1 MGKNGDEP
9 DWPRVLS
16 GNLLTGREKK
26 MHDQAIKIL
35 EKQRQDLVVRVL
47 RKHEEMEASRSFT
60 ERILAGISE
69 LFLLLDQEFQVIQ
82 TNREFL
88 ERTGFVLDD
97 GRQLTLD
104 DVVRPDKAA
113 AIREAFAKGEFTEFE
128 AHLNT
133 ANGSGLPVK
142 MRGSTHVN
150 PNGLVLHMLI
160 CSDCSEFYDLMEQM
174 QEGQKQLI
182 HSSRLASLGEMA
194 AGVGHELTQPLNAIL
209 LFARNCLKALDT
221 PGDHTEMLRENLQI
235 IIDRVNKASSI
246 ISTMRSFGRKVEEEQ
261 APVDL
266 NEIIRK
272 IIKFLEAQLRLSEI
286 HLDLRLSPHPCEVLG
301 VEVRLE
307 QVFLNLVQNAI
318 QAMGRVVVPQLTI
331 TSRITNCLNLTTME
345 KEPYILVSVADN
357 GEGIPEDL
365 QKKIFDPFFTTREV
379 GTGTGLGLSIVDRI
393 VRGFSGYIEV
403 ESVPGKGACFS
414 VYIPQVRRGQDLQ
427 TEVCA

>member
-1 MGKNGDEP
+1 
-9 DWPRVLS
+9 
-16 GNLLTGREKK
+16 

-47 RKHEEMEASRSFT
+47 KKHEEMEASRSFT

-69 LFLLLDQEFQVIQ
+69 LFLLMDQDFRVIQ

-88 ERTGFVLDD
+88 QRTGFTLDD
-97 GRQLTLD
+97 DRQLTLED
-104 DVVRPDKAA
+104 LVGPDKAE
-113 AIREAFAKGEFTEFE
+113 AIRQAFAKGEFAEFE
-128 AHLNT
+128 AHLKNDK
-133 ANGSGLPVK
+133 GSGLPVK

-209 LFARNCLKALDT
+209 LFARNCLKALDA

-235 IIDRVNKASSI
+235 IVDRVNKASSI

-266 NEIIRK
+266 NGIIRK
-272 IIKFLEAQLRLSEI
+272 ILSFLESQLRLSEI
-286 HLDLRLSPHPCEVLG
+286 FLDLRLTEQPCEVLG

-318 QAMGRVVVPQLTI
+318 QAMGRVVVPRLTI
-331 TSRITNCLNLTTME
+331 TSRITNCLNLTTMQT
-345 KEPYILVSVADN
+345 EPYVQVTVADN
-357 GEGIPEDL
+357 GEGIPEEL

-379 GTGTGLGLSIVDRI
+379 GTGMGLGLSIVDRI
-393 VRGFSGYIEV
+393 VRGFSGYIEL
-403 ESVPGKGACFS
+403 ESKPGKGACFS
-414 VYIPQVRRGQDLQ
+414 VYIPQFRQEATLGQQ
-427 TEVCA
+427 QGGKA

>member
-1 MGKNGDEP
+1 
-9 DWPRVLS
+9 
-16 GNLLTGREKK
+16 

-47 RKHEEMEASRSFT
+47 KKHEEMEASRTFT

-69 LFLLLDQEFQVIQ
+69 LFLLMDQDFKVIQ

-88 ERTGFVLDD
+88 QRTGFTLDA
-97 GRQLTLD
+97 GQQLTLD
-104 DVVRPDKAA
+104 DLVRPDKAE
-113 AIREAFAKGEFTEFE
+113 AIRMAFAKGEFAEFE
-128 AHLNT
+128 AHLKT
-133 ANGSGLPVK
+133 GKGPGLPVK

-209 LFARNCLKALDT
+209 LFARNCLKALDA
-221 PGDHTEMLRENLQI
+221 PGDHSAMLRENLHI

-246 ISTMRSFGRKVEEEQ
+246 IATMRSFGRKVEEEQ

-266 NEIIRK
+266 NAIIRK
-272 IIKFLEAQLRLSEI
+272 ILSFLESQLRLSEI
-286 HLDLRLSPHPCEVLG
+286 SLDLRLTDQPCEVLG

-318 QAMGRVVVPQLTI
+318 QAMGRVEVPRLTV
-331 TSRITNCLNLTTME
+331 TSRISQCLNLTTLQ
-345 KEPYILVSVADN
+345 KEPYVLVTVADN
-357 GEGIPEDL
+357 GEGIPEEL

-379 GTGTGLGLSIVDRI
+379 GTGMGLGLSIVDRL

-403 ESVPGKGACFS
+403 DSTPGNGACFS
-414 VYIPQVRRGQDLQ
+414 VYIPQYRLEDVAGQPQ
-427 TEVCA
+427 EGPA

>member
-1 MGKNGDEP
+1 
-9 DWPRVLS
+9 
-16 GNLLTGREKK
+16 

-47 RKHEEMEASRSFT
+47 RKHEEMEATRSFT

-69 LFLLLDQEFQVIQ
+69 LFLLMDQDFKVIQ
-82 TNREFL
+82 ANREFL
-88 ERTGFVLDD
+88 QRTGFSLDA
-97 GRQLTLD
+97 GQRLTLAD
-104 DVVRPDKAA
+104 LVQPDTAS
-113 AIREAFAKGEFTEFE
+113 AIRRAFARGEFAEFE
-128 AHLNT
+128 AHLAT
-133 ANGSGLPVK
+133 AAGQSLPVK

-160 CSDCSEFYDLMEQM
+160 CFDCSEFYDLVTQM

-209 LFARNCLKALDT
+209 LFARNCLKALET
-221 PGDHTEMLRENLQI
+221 PGDHTDMLRENLAI

-246 ISTMRSFGRKVEEEQ
+246 IATMRSFGRKVEGEQ

-266 NEIIRK
+266 NAIIRK
-272 IIKFLEAQLRLSEI
+272 ILSFLESQLRLSEI
-286 HLDLRLSPHPCEVLG
+286 ALDLRLTDQPCEVLG

-318 QAMGRVVVPQLTI
+318 QAMGRVDMPRLTI
-331 TSRITNCLNLTTME
+331 TSRILHCLNLTTMH
-345 KEPYILVSVADN
+345 KEPYVLATVADN
-357 GEGIPEDL
+357 GEGIPEEL

-379 GTGTGLGLSIVDRI
+379 GTGMGLGLSIVDRL
-393 VRGFSGYIEV
+393 VRGFAGYIEV
-403 ESVPGKGACFS
+403 ESTPGQGSCFS
-414 VYIPQVRRGQDLQ
+414 VYIPQHIRDGSPSPRQNG
-427 TEVCA
+427 TP

>member
-1 MGKNGDEP
+1 
-9 DWPRVLS
+9 
-16 GNLLTGREKK
+16 

-88 ERTGFVLDD
+88 ERTGFLLDSD
-97 GRQLTLD
+97 QQLALEDLVQPET
-104 DVVRPDKAA
+104 AE
-113 AIREAFAKGEFTEFE
+113 AIRQAFAKGEFTEFE
-128 AHLNT
+128 AHLKT
-133 ANGSGLPVK
+133 AKGTGLPVK

-160 CSDCSEFYDLMEQM
+160 CSDCSEFYDLMAQM

-209 LFARNCLKALDT
+209 LFARNCLKALDA
-221 PGDHTEMLRENLQI
+221 PGDHKDMLRENLQI

-246 ISTMRSFGRKVEEEQ
+246 IATMRSFGRKVEEEQ
-261 APVDL
+261 APLDL
-266 NEIIRK
+266 NQIIRK
-272 IIKFLEAQLRLSEI
+272 ILKFLEAQLRLSEVF
-286 HLDLRLSPHPCEVLG
+286 LDLRLDDHPCVVLG

-307 QVFLNLVQNAI
+307 QVFLNLVQNAV
-318 QAMGRVVVPQLTI
+318 QAMGRVVVPRLTI
-331 TSRITNCLNLTTME
+331 TSRITDCLNLTTMQ
-345 KEPYILVSVADN
+345 KEPYVLVTVADN
-357 GEGIPEDL
+357 GEGIPEEL

-393 VRGFSGYIEV
+393 VRGFSGHIEV

-414 VYIPQVRRGQDLQ
+414 VYIPQYRPAPT
-427 TEVCA
+427 TEGPRQEER

>member
-1 MGKNGDEP
+1 M
-9 DWPRVLS
+9 R
-16 GNLLTGREKK
+16 
-26 MHDQAIKIL
+26 DQTIKIL

-47 RKHEEMEASRSFT
+47 KKHEEMEASRSFT

-69 LFLLLDQEFQVIQ
+69 LFLLMDHAFRVIQ

-88 ERTGFVLDD
+88 QRTGLALDAD
-97 GRQLTLD
+97 RQLTLD
-104 DVVRPDKAA
+104 DLVAPDTAD
-113 AIREAFAKGEFTEFE
+113 AIRKAFARGEFTEFE

-133 ANGSGLPVK
+133 GSGGSLPVK

-209 LFARNCLKALDT
+209 LFARNCLKALET
-221 PGDHTEMLRENLQI
+221 PGDHSEMLRENLHI

-246 ISTMRSFGRKVEEEQ
+246 IATMRTFGRKVEEEK
-261 APVDL
+261 APEDL
-266 NEIIRK
+266 NGIIRK
-272 IIKFLEAQLRLSEI
+272 ILRFLESQLRLSEI
-286 HLDLRLSPHPCEVLG
+286 ALDLRLAPQVCEILG

-318 QAMGRVVVPQLTI
+318 QAMGRVDEPRLTI
-331 TSRITNCLNLTTME
+331 TSTVVQCLNLQTMQ
-345 KEPYILVSVADN
+345 KEPYVLVTVADN
-357 GEGIPEDL
+357 GEGIPEEL

-403 ESVPGKGACFS
+403 DSTPGKGAYFS
-414 VYIPQVRRGQDLQ
+414 VYFPQYQRTPSPEERQEKTV
-427 TEVCA
+427 

>member
-1 MGKNGDEP
+1 
-9 DWPRVLS
+9 
-16 GNLLTGREKK
+16 

-47 RKHEEMEASRSFT
+47 KKHEEMEASRTFT

-69 LFLLLDQEFQVIQ
+69 LFLLMDHEFRVIQ

-88 ERTGFVLDD
+88 QRTGLTLDTE
-97 GRQLTLD
+97 RQLTLD
-104 DVVRPDKAA
+104 DLVAPDTAE
-113 AIREAFAKGEFTEFE
+113 AIRKAFAKGEFTEFE
-128 AHLNT
+128 AHLK
-133 ANGSGLPVK
+133 NGRGGSLPVK
-142 MRGSTHVN
+142 MRGSTHAN
-150 PNGLVLHMLI
+150 PNGLILHMLI

-194 AGVGHELTQPLNAIL
+194 AGIGHELTQPLNAIL
-209 LFARNCLKALDT
+209 LFARNCLKALET
-221 PGDHTEMLRENLQI
+221 PGDHTEMLRENLHI

-246 ISTMRSFGRKVEEEQ
+246 IATMRSFGRKVEEEK
-261 APVDL
+261 AAVDL
-266 NEIIRK
+266 NGIIRK
-272 IIKFLEAQLRLSEI
+272 ILRFLESQLRLSEI
-286 HLDLRLSPHPCEVLG
+286 ALDLRLAPQLCEVLG

-318 QAMGRVVVPQLTI
+318 QAMGRVDEPRLTI
-331 TSRITNCLNLTTME
+331 TSNQVQCLNLQTMQ
-345 KEPYILVSVADN
+345 KEPYVLVTVADN
-357 GEGIPEDL
+357 GEGIPEEL

-403 ESVPGKGACFS
+403 ESTPGKGACFS
-414 VYIPQVRRGQDLQ
+414 VYFPQYQRAVSSEERQEK
-427 TEVCA
+427 TA

>member
-1 MGKNGDEP
+1 
-9 DWPRVLS
+9 
-16 GNLLTGREKK
+16 

-47 RKHEEMEASRSFT
+47 KKHEEMEASRSFT

-69 LFLLLDQEFQVIQ
+69 LFLLMDQDFKVIQ

-88 ERTGFVLDD
+88 QRTGFSLDAD
-97 GRQLTLD
+97 RRLTLD
-104 DVVRPDKAA
+104 DLVLPDKAE
-113 AIREAFAKGEFTEFE
+113 AIRQAFARGEFTEFE
-128 AHLNT
+128 AQLAT
-133 ANGSGLPVK
+133 ARGPGLPVK

-160 CSDCSEFYDLMEQM
+160 CSDCSEFYDLMAQM

-209 LFARNCLKALDT
+209 LFARNGLKALET
-221 PGDHTEMLRENLQI
+221 PGDHTDMLRENLHI

-246 ISTMRSFGRKVEEEQ
+246 IATMRSFGRKVEGEQ
-261 APVDL
+261 AAVEL
-266 NEIIRK
+266 NAIIRK
-272 IIKFLEAQLRLSEI
+272 ILSFLESQLRLSEI
-286 HLDLRLSPHPCEVLG
+286 ALDLRLADQPCEVLG

-318 QAMGRVVVPQLTI
+318 QAMGRVDTPRLTV
-331 TSRITNCLNLTTME
+331 TSRIRHCLNLTTMA
-345 KEPYILVSVADN
+345 KEPYVLVTVADN
-357 GEGIPEDL
+357 GEGIPEEL

-379 GTGTGLGLSIVDRI
+379 GTGMGLGLSIVDRI

-403 ESVPGKGACFS
+403 ESAPGHGSCFS
-414 VYIPQVRRGQDLQ
+414 VYIPQYQREVSPALQ
-427 TEVCA
+427 RKGAA